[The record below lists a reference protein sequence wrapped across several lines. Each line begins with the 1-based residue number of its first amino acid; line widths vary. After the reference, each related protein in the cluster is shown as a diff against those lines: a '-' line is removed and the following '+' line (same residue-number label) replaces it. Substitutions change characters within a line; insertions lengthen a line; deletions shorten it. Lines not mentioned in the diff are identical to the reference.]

1 MFCLSGHACRLVLAT
16 ALFGCANTTWLCGQ
30 DDDDDLVDVRAQA
43 AAPGQFGF
51 APGGRIMITESN
63 LNSWIYGGESRGRG
77 WLEAALKQKI
87 DEIGKDCELT
97 ELQKQKLSL
106 AGKGDIQRFE
116 SRVEDLKI
124 AYQPGGLR
132 PEKYSELFQKT
143 RPLQILVQQ
152 GLFGR
157 SSLFHKTL
165 LTVLRPEQVAH
176 FDQVDQERRIYRYR
190 ARVEMCVAQ
199 LDAVLG
205 LRDDQRRRLV
215 QLILD
220 KTRPPKSFGQ
230 SDQFVVL
237 VQMSR
242 LPEEELKSLLDP
254 TQWPEMRRR
263 LITARRMLP
272 MLKQNGV
279 LLDDGE
285 EPAKEG
291 RRGLRC
297 LEKKPMSRRTERM
310 IAT

>member
-1 MFCLSGHACRLVLAT
+1 MFCLSGHACRLAIAT
-16 ALFGCANTTWLCGQ
+16 ALFACASTTWLRGQ

-77 WLEAALKQKI
+77 WLDAALKQKI

-124 AYQPGGLR
+124 AYQPGALR
-132 PEKYSELFQKT
+132 PEKYSELFQKA
-143 RPLQILVQQ
+143 RALHAALQQ
-152 GLFGR
+152 GLFR
-157 SSLFHKTL
+157 NSSLFHKTL

-176 FDQVDQERRIYRYR
+176 CEQVDQERRVYRYR

-205 LRDDQRRRLV
+205 LRDEQRRRIV
-215 QLILD
+215 QLVLD
-220 KTRPPKSFGQ
+220 NTRPPKSFGQ

-263 LITARRMLP
+263 LINAKRMMP

-279 LLDDGE
+279 ILDDGDE
-285 EPAKEG
+285 SAKQVDVGLGGVKKNNEPQN
-291 RRGLRC
+291 
-297 LEKKPMSRRTERM
+297 
-310 IAT
+310 